1 MINRIESPLLNF
13 KVYKICLKMN
23 KDRDTS
29 YRNSIQ
35 LKISKIIFFKRN
47 FVYFKNKLLIF
58 NVAKK
63 KRLDNKETCL
73 DPMTNIDKFVK
84 VEKQYSNLFPHFQRA
99 YKQWTETK
107 ESNREMKLL
116 PKNIFVLL
124 ER

>member
-13 KVYKICLKMN
+13 KVYKICLKM
-23 KDRDTS
+23 KRDRDTS

-63 KRLDNKETCL
+63 KDSIIKKR
-73 DPMTNIDKFVK
+73 V
-84 VEKQYSNLFPHFQRA
+84 
-99 YKQWTETK
+99 
-107 ESNREMKLL
+107 
-116 PKNIFVLL
+116 
-124 ER
+124 

>member
-63 KRLDNKETCL
+63 KRLDNEETCL

-84 VEKQYSNLFPHFQRA
+84 VDSSILIYFLIFNLHTNNGPKQR
-99 YKQWTETK
+99 
-107 ESNREMKLL
+107 NRIVK
-116 PKNIFVLL
+116 
-124 ER
+124 